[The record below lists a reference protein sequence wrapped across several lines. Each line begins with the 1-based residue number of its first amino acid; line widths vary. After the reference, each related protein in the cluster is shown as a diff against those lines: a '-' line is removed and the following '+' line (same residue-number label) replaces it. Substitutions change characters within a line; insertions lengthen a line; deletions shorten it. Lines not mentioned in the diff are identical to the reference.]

1 MKTDAQSVSFHNFGS
16 YITQN
21 TQPVADL
28 GIFRGGGGGFSKK
41 TLKILSTFFQVDQ
54 IDFLSYPKPL

>member
-28 GIFRGGGGGFSKK
+28 GIFRGGGADFQKK
-41 TLKILSTFFQVDQ
+41 L
-54 IDFLSYPKPL
+54 